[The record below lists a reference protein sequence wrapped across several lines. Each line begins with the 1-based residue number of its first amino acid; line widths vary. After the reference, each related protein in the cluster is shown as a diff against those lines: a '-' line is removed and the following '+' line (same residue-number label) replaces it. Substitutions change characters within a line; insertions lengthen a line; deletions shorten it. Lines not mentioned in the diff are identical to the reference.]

1 MRIIGGE
8 WKGRNF
14 RVPGNLSL
22 RPTTNFAKEGLFNV
36 LENSFYLDEI
46 EVLELFSGTGNITF
60 EFLSRG
66 VRSIIGVER
75 DSKCIR
81 HLNQTAKSFG
91 TENSFFI
98 KSDVF
103 KYLENTNGQ
112 GRYNIVFADPPFDE
126 DHEKSLHELI
136 FNGNFLKEG
145 GWLII
150 EHHSKKDFSEL
161 DHFLRSKKYG
171 HVKFS
176 IFELATSS

>member
-14 RVPGNLSL
+14 KVPGNLSL

-36 LENSFYLDEI
+36 LENAFDLDEV
-46 EVLELFSGTGNITF
+46 EVLELFAGTGNISF

-66 VRSIIGVER
+66 VKSITGIER
-75 DSKCIR
+75 DLKCNK
-81 HLNQTAKSFG
+81 HLNQTARSFG
-91 TENSFFI
+91 TENAIFL

-103 KYLENTNGQ
+103 KYLERTKGQ
-112 GRYNIVFADPPFDE
+112 GRFDIIFADPPFEE
-126 DHEKSLHELI
+126 DHEKRIHELI
-136 FNGNFLKEG
+136 FDGNFLREG

-150 EHHSKKDFSEL
+150 EHQSKTDYSKL
-161 DHFLRSKKYG
+161 NHFLRSKKYG

-176 IFELATSS
+176 IFELTSS